1 MTFFAACHG
10 SSSFPCPATAFDDEE
25 PTDVLGALGTL
36 VSTPIS
42 IVQPDTPISEVLKL
56 LVELRIPAVAVVDR
70 CGAIGGIVTRTD
82 VLRELARGDHASA
95 GDAMSGFVFALSARS
110 TVERAAALMAYE
122 GVGQVVVTGSRGELV
137 GMVSALDIARYFAVS
152 AGYLAQ

>member
-1 MTFFAACHG
+1 MTSFAACQVA
-10 SSSFPCPATAFDDEE
+10 SSVHRPVTAFDDDE

-36 VSTPIS
+36 VSSPLS
-42 IVQPDTPISEVLKL
+42 IVEPDTPLSEVLRL

-70 CGAIGGIVTRTD
+70 CGAVGGIVTRTD
-82 VLRELARGDHASA
+82 VLRELARCDEACA
-95 GDAMSGFVFALSARS
+95 ADAMSGFVFALSARS

-137 GMVSALDIARYFAVS
+137 GMVSALDIARYFAIRP
-152 AGYLAQ
+152 AI

>member
-1 MTFFAACHG
+1 M
-10 SSSFPCPATAFDDEE
+10 
-25 PTDVLGALGTL
+25 LGALGTL
-36 VSTPIS
+36 VSSPLS
-42 IVQPDTPISEVLKL
+42 IVEPDTPLSEVLRL

-82 VLRELARGDHASA
+82 VLRELARCDEACA
-95 GDAMSGFVFALSARS
+95 ADAMSGFVFALSARS

-137 GMVSALDIARYFAVS
+137 GMVSALDIARYFAIS
-152 AGYLAQ
+152 AGYLTD

>member
-1 MTFFAACHG
+1 MTIIAPCQG
-10 SSSFPCPATAFDDEE
+10 SRSARRPETSFDDDE

-36 VSTPIS
+36 VSAPIS
-42 IVQPDTPISEVLKL
+42 VVQPDTPISEVLKL

-82 VLRELARGDHASA
+82 LLRELARGDRATA

-122 GVGQVVVTGSRGELV
+122 GVGQVVVTGSRGELL

-152 AGYLAQ
+152 AGYLTE